1 MGALGRRTGRISKE
15 NEGGGLGGLF
25 GKGIVEYQAE
35 HAAVSCSHV
44 ESAHRHLI
52 RLTLPDPFYMYEALG
67 TQLILCSARVSSG
80 ESAAFR
86 IMGTIAV
93 TVVEGGGGE
102 VIGAGAA

>member
-1 MGALGRRTGRISKE
+1 MGTLGRCAGGIGKE
-15 NEGGGLGGLF
+15 DEGCGLGSLF

-67 TQLILCSARVSSG
+67 TQMILCSARVSSG